1 MGQVPA
7 ATRTL
12 KLLKFLA
19 TQPDPVPLERIV
31 RAVGLPRSTAYHL
44 VNAMIE
50 EGFVTHIAEERR
62 YCLGVA
68 AFEVGSGFTRQEPLQ
83 RLARR
88 QLADLVD
95 RLGQSAHL
103 AVPHGRDVLYVV
115 EERAPGRPPLVTD
128 VGVRLP
134 AHLTASGRAI
144 LAALPPAQVRAL
156 YPDRS
161 AFVQRHEGRPTSLS
175 VLRTVLAETRQRG
188 YALEDGEITPGLAS
202 VGVAVL
208 DHNGVPLAGIA
219 VTYPTTDDPDVEH
232 LVREVGATAA
242 AVSRRIGGHG

>member
-1 MGQVPA
+1 
-7 ATRTL
+7 
-12 KLLKFLA
+12 
-19 TQPDPVPLERIV
+19 
-31 RAVGLPRSTAYHL
+31 
-44 VNAMIE
+44 
-50 EGFVTHIAEERR
+50 
-62 YCLGVA
+62 
-68 AFEVGSGFTRQEPLQ
+68 
-83 RLARR
+83 
-88 QLADLVD
+88 
-95 RLGQSAHL
+95 
-103 AVPHGRDVLYVV
+103 
-115 EERAPGRPPLVTD
+115 
-128 VGVRLP
+128 
-134 AHLTASGRAI
+134 
-144 LAALPPAQVRAL
+144 VRAL